1 MTRHGVIKE
10 YMVSVYCSDSSTIS
24 IPCDT
29 RHVPG
34 DRLYDRWTLAN
45 DQSYSVTVEAVT
57 SAGRNTSLT
66 LYAVTSASTQA
77 SSTLLAANHVR
88 QFVAVRD
95 RQSGDVSLSWLAP
108 QSHAQLS
115 LATPSTGV
123 RHPWRLYSAR
133 YDLNLDLMKSIC
145 SILVCVLPCYG
156 YGDIIMLTERSYS
169 WLHCASQS
177 DVV

>member
-66 LYAVTSASTQA
+66 LYAVTMLAS
-77 SSTLLAANHVR
+77 SVSTLLAVNHVR
-88 QFVAVRD
+88 QFVAIRD

-108 QSHAQLS
+108 QSNAQ
-115 LATPSTGV
+115 PTGYTIYWCQAPMDALLCKV
-123 RHPWRLYSAR
+123 QP
-133 YDLNLDLMKSIC
+133 
-145 SILVCVLPCYG
+145 
-156 YGDIIMLTERSYS
+156 
-169 WLHCASQS
+169 
-177 DVV
+177 